1 MEQYMAENIIHFYY
15 SKLAGAS
22 QQMAH
27 APGKKII
34 HSLRVDVK
42 KLRAFCRL
50 LSLEK
55 QEAHALKLPRRL
67 KKMYARAGIARDLQ
81 LQIKNVEDYSRQ
93 QNIHPGSLLAA
104 LRYQLKKNR
113 EKKEPLLTKKYF
125 ERQAQKTAG
134 QLPIQLRPATL
145 QRFFRQKKEAIGH
158 IVERGSFAPDELHT
172 IRKNI
177 KDILYTTRIYTED
190 AGNAL
195 PPESWKEGEL
205 ESLEALAN
213 ELGKYNDIGSSLSY
227 LQHISTGYRGK
238 DKKAVL
244 SYYQS
249 RIQEQKTLRPRI
261 IAALLLTCR
270 PYGASN
276 SIQKEDTL
284 PVNDR

>member
-1 MEQYMAENIIHFYY
+1 MAENIIRFYY

-55 QEAHALKLPRRL
+55 EEAHTLKLPRRL

-81 LQIKNVEDYSRQ
+81 LQIKNVEDYSRR

-104 LRYQLKKNR
+104 LRYQLKKQR
-113 EKKEPLLTKKYF
+113 QKKRPVLGRKYF
-125 ERQAQKTAG
+125 DRKAEKTTE
-134 QLPIQLRPATL
+134 QLPIQLRAATVQL
-145 QRFFRQKKEAIGH
+145 FFRQKKEAIGH
-158 IVERGSFAPDELHT
+158 IIEKGSFEPDELHT

-195 PPESWKEGEL
+195 PPGSWKAGEL
-205 ESLEALAN
+205 ESLEALAD
-213 ELGKYNDIGSSLSY
+213 ELGKYNDIGSSLAY
-227 LQHISTGYRGK
+227 LQHISTGYKGK

-249 RIQEQKTLRPRI
+249 RIQEQKTLRPKI
-261 IAALLLTCR
+261 IASLRALLTCR
-270 PYGASN
+270 PDGALKQHSEGYVQP
-276 SIQKEDTL
+276 ID
-284 PVNDR
+284 